1 MRNLIAAAMAST
13 TKSAKTM
20 RCVVLNGCSVCVGV
34 SALIFG
40 CQCCS
45 RCLFQRFRAVVQ
57 SFEMRFR
64 SLLRSG
70 LRQWFD
76 DRDVLQ

>member
-13 TKSAKTM
+13 TKSAKITS
-20 RCVVLNGCSVCVGV
+20 CVVLNGCSVCVGV

-40 CQCCS
+40 LQCVVAVYFNV
-45 RCLFQRFRAVVQ
+45 LIAVVK
-57 SFEMRFR
+57 SFEMQFR